1 MGNHNEKAKWVNTM
15 SAVGLSISKLRKKK
29 LLKRN
34 SRYNIVLYYNKQKTN
49 IMLTQIFTA

>member
-15 SAVGLSISKLRKKK
+15 SAVGLSISKLRKK
-29 LLKRN
+29 LPMRN
-34 SRYNIVLYYNKQKTN
+34 SQYNIVLYYNKQKTN